1 MHPLTPDLSQLS
13 LDELQS
19 KYNELIKKYGQA
31 ARMGSAH
38 LTGQL
43 VMLIEDYQNEIKSRQ
58 QKLLDEINNKN
69 NNFKNIIDIK

>member
-19 KYNELIKKYGQA
+19 KYNDLLKRYNQA
-31 ARMGSAH
+31 HQMGSAQ
-38 LTGQL
+38 LTGQII
-43 VMLIEDYQNEIKSRQ
+43 MLIEDYQSEIRNRQ

>member
-19 KYNELIKKYGQA
+19 KYNDLLKRYNQA
-31 ARMGSAH
+31 HQMGSAH
-38 LTGQL
+38 LTGQII
-43 VMLIEDYQNEIKSRQ
+43 MLIEDYQSEIKNRQ